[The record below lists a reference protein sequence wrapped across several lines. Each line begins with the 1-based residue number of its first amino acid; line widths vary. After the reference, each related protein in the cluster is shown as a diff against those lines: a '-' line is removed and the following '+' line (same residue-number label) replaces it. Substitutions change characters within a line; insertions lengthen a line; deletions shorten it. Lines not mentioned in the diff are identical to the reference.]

1 MQLYNTLSNIERS
14 ELIQQAGKERLTISF
29 YKYSKISNPELLRN
43 HLFLFWDSIDVL
55 GRIYVAHE
63 GINAQLSV
71 PADNFEAFKNKL
83 NVNKLHKEVYAFY
96 KDHEKFANEMDTILL
111 EKKGKLD
118 NAINT
123 LEDKLEQWKKV
134 RKWENEIS
142 RSLLKQPDELDRL
155 LKKLCHEETTRDFY
169 KGPRGKSLQMLDMSK
184 EYCKNLLN
192 AGQSLATVW
201 KTIDLEMSK
210 EKINTSTIPKPEFLA
225 ITK

>member
-1 MQLYNTLSNIERS
+1 MSSTKTPIRQAEMDYVDHFIETKYDDRKNTLKTEMQDI
-14 ELIQQAGKERLTISF
+14 
-29 YKYSKISNPELLRN
+29 
-43 HLFLFWDSIDVL
+43 ID
-55 GRIYVAHE
+55 REAE
-63 GINAQLSV
+63 E
-71 PADNFEAFKNKL
+71 NFEAFKNKL
-83 NVNKLHKEVYAFY
+83 NINKMHKEVSVLYE
-96 KDHEKFANEMDTILL
+96 DHKKFANEMDSILL

-134 RKWENEIS
+134 RKWENQIE

-201 KTIDLEMSK
+201 EVLGKEMSK
-210 EKINTSTIPKPEFLA
+210 EKINTSTLPKPEFLA

>member
-1 MQLYNTLSNIERS
+1 MSSTKTPIRQAEMDHIDHFLETKYDDRKNTLKTEMQDIIDKES
-14 ELIQQAGKERLTISF
+14 E
-29 YKYSKISNPELLRN
+29 
-43 HLFLFWDSIDVL
+43 
-55 GRIYVAHE
+55 
-63 GINAQLSV
+63 
-71 PADNFEAFKNKL
+71 DNFEAFKNKL
-83 NVNKLHKEVYAFY
+83 NVNKMHKEVSILYE
-96 KDHEKFANEMDTILL
+96 DHKKFANEMDSILL

-142 RSLLKQPDELDRL
+142 RSLLKEPDELDRL

-201 KTIDLEMSK
+201 KTIDIEMSK

>member
-1 MQLYNTLSNIERS
+1 MSSTKTPIRQAEMDYVDHFIETKYDDRKNTLKTEMQDI
-14 ELIQQAGKERLTISF
+14 IDKEAE
-29 YKYSKISNPELLRN
+29 K
-43 HLFLFWDSIDVL
+43 
-55 GRIYVAHE
+55 
-63 GINAQLSV
+63 
-71 PADNFEAFKNKL
+71 NFEAFKNKL
-83 NVNKLHKEVYAFY
+83 NINKMHKEVSILYE
-96 KDHEKFANEMDTILL
+96 DHKKFANEMDSILL
-111 EKKGKLD
+111 MKKGKLD

-142 RSLLKQPDELDRL
+142 RSLLKEPDELDRL

-201 KTIDLEMSK
+201 EVLGKEMSK
-210 EKINTSTIPKPEFLA
+210 EKINTSTLPKPEFLA

>member
-1 MQLYNTLSNIERS
+1 MSSTKTPIRQAEMDHIDHFLETKYDDRKNTLKTEMQDIIDKES
-14 ELIQQAGKERLTISF
+14 E
-29 YKYSKISNPELLRN
+29 
-43 HLFLFWDSIDVL
+43 
-55 GRIYVAHE
+55 
-63 GINAQLSV
+63 
-71 PADNFEAFKNKL
+71 DNFEAFKNKL
-83 NVNKLHKEVYAFY
+83 NVNKLHKEVYVFY

>member
-1 MQLYNTLSNIERS
+1 MSSTKTPIRQAEMDYVDHFIETKYDDRKNTLKTEMQDIIDRES
-14 ELIQQAGKERLTISF
+14 EE
-29 YKYSKISNPELLRN
+29 
-43 HLFLFWDSIDVL
+43 
-55 GRIYVAHE
+55 
-63 GINAQLSV
+63 
-71 PADNFEAFKNKL
+71 NFEAFKNKL
-83 NVNKLHKEVYAFY
+83 NINKMHKEVSVLYE
-96 KDHEKFANEMDTILL
+96 DHKKFANEMDSILL

-134 RKWENEIS
+134 RKWENQIE

-201 KTIDLEMSK
+201 EVLGKEMSK
-210 EKINTSTIPKPEFLA
+210 EKINTSTLPKPEFLA

>member
-1 MQLYNTLSNIERS
+1 MSSTKTPIRQAEMDYVDHFIETKYDDRKNTLKTEMQDI
-14 ELIQQAGKERLTISF
+14 IDKEA
-29 YKYSKISNPELLRN
+29 E
-43 HLFLFWDSIDVL
+43 
-55 GRIYVAHE
+55 E
-63 GINAQLSV
+63 
-71 PADNFEAFKNKL
+71 NFEAFKNKL
-83 NVNKLHKEVYAFY
+83 NINKMHKEVSVLYE
-96 KDHEKFANEMDTILL
+96 DHKKFANEMDSILL

-142 RSLLKQPDELDRL
+142 RSLLKEPDELDRL

-201 KTIDLEMSK
+201 EVLGKEMSK
-210 EKINTSTIPKPEFLA
+210 EKINTSTLPKPEFLA

>member
-1 MQLYNTLSNIERS
+1 MSSTKTPIRQAEMDHIDHFLETKYDDRKNTLKTEMQDIIDKES
-14 ELIQQAGKERLTISF
+14 E
-29 YKYSKISNPELLRN
+29 
-43 HLFLFWDSIDVL
+43 
-55 GRIYVAHE
+55 
-63 GINAQLSV
+63 
-71 PADNFEAFKNKL
+71 DNFEAFKNKL

-134 RKWENEIS
+134 RKWESEIS

-201 KTIDLEMSK
+201 KTIDIEMSK
-210 EKINTSTIPKPEFLA
+210 EKINTTTIPKPEFLA

>member
-1 MQLYNTLSNIERS
+1 MSSTKTPIRQAEMDHIDHFLETKYDDRKNTLKTEMQDI
-14 ELIQQAGKERLTISF
+14 IDKEA
-29 YKYSKISNPELLRN
+29 E
-43 HLFLFWDSIDVL
+43 
-55 GRIYVAHE
+55 
-63 GINAQLSV
+63 
-71 PADNFEAFKNKL
+71 DNFEAFKNKL

-201 KTIDLEMSK
+201 KTIDIEMSK

>member
-1 MQLYNTLSNIERS
+1 MSSTKTPIRQAEMDHIDHFLETKYDDRKNTLKTEMQDIIDKES
-14 ELIQQAGKERLTISF
+14 E
-29 YKYSKISNPELLRN
+29 
-43 HLFLFWDSIDVL
+43 
-55 GRIYVAHE
+55 
-63 GINAQLSV
+63 
-71 PADNFEAFKNKL
+71 DNFEAFKNKL

-142 RSLLKQPDELDRL
+142 RSLLKHPDDLDRI

-201 KTIDLEMSK
+201 KTIDIEMSK
-210 EKINTSTIPKPEFLA
+210 EKINTTTIPKPEFLA

>member
-1 MQLYNTLSNIERS
+1 MSSTKTPIRQAEMDYVDHFIETKYDDRKNTLKTEMQDI
-14 ELIQQAGKERLTISF
+14 
-29 YKYSKISNPELLRN
+29 
-43 HLFLFWDSIDVL
+43 ID
-55 GRIYVAHE
+55 REAE
-63 GINAQLSV
+63 E
-71 PADNFEAFKNKL
+71 NFEAFKDKL
-83 NVNKLHKEVYAFY
+83 NINKMHKEVSVLYE
-96 KDHEKFANEMDTILL
+96 DHKKFANEMDSILL

-201 KTIDLEMSK
+201 QVLGKEMSK
-210 EKINTSTIPKPEFLA
+210 EKINTSTLPKPEFLA

>member
-1 MQLYNTLSNIERS
+1 MSSTKTPIRQAEMDHIDHFLETKYDDRKNTLKTEMQDIIDKES
-14 ELIQQAGKERLTISF
+14 E
-29 YKYSKISNPELLRN
+29 
-43 HLFLFWDSIDVL
+43 
-55 GRIYVAHE
+55 
-63 GINAQLSV
+63 
-71 PADNFEAFKNKL
+71 DNFEAFKDKL
-83 NVNKLHKEVYAFY
+83 KINTMHKEVYAY
-96 KDHEKFANEMDTILL
+96 YEDHKKFESEMDNVLL
-111 EKKGKLD
+111 LKKGKLD

-134 RKWENEIS
+134 RKWESEIS

-201 KTIDLEMSK
+201 KTIDIEMSK
-210 EKINTSTIPKPEFLA
+210 EKINTTTIPKPEFLA

>member
-1 MQLYNTLSNIERS
+1 MSSTKTPIRQAEMDYVDHFIETKYDDRKNTLKTEMQDI
-14 ELIQQAGKERLTISF
+14 
-29 YKYSKISNPELLRN
+29 
-43 HLFLFWDSIDVL
+43 ID
-55 GRIYVAHE
+55 REAE
-63 GINAQLSV
+63 E
-71 PADNFEAFKNKL
+71 NFEAFKNKL
-83 NVNKLHKEVYAFY
+83 NINKMHKEVSVLYE
-96 KDHEKFANEMDTILL
+96 DHKKFANEMDSILL

-134 RKWENEIS
+134 RKWENQIE

-201 KTIDLEMSK
+201 QVLGKEMSK
-210 EKINTSTIPKPEFLA
+210 EKINTSTLPKPEFLA

>member
-1 MQLYNTLSNIERS
+1 MSSTKTPIRQAEMDYVDHFIETKYDDRKNTLKTEMQDIIDKES
-14 ELIQQAGKERLTISF
+14 EE
-29 YKYSKISNPELLRN
+29 
-43 HLFLFWDSIDVL
+43 
-55 GRIYVAHE
+55 
-63 GINAQLSV
+63 
-71 PADNFEAFKNKL
+71 NFEAFKNKL
-83 NVNKLHKEVYAFY
+83 NINKMHKEVSVLYE
-96 KDHEKFANEMDTILL
+96 DHKKFANEMDSILL

-134 RKWENEIS
+134 RKWENQIE

-201 KTIDLEMSK
+201 QVLGKEMSK
-210 EKINTSTIPKPEFLA
+210 EKINTSTLPKPEFLA

>member
-1 MQLYNTLSNIERS
+1 MSSTKTPIRQAEMDHIDHFLETKYDDRKNTLKTEMQDIIDKES
-14 ELIQQAGKERLTISF
+14 E
-29 YKYSKISNPELLRN
+29 
-43 HLFLFWDSIDVL
+43 
-55 GRIYVAHE
+55 
-63 GINAQLSV
+63 
-71 PADNFEAFKNKL
+71 DNFEAFKNKL

-201 KTIDLEMSK
+201 EVLGKEMSK
-210 EKINTSTIPKPEFLA
+210 EKINTSTLPKPEFLA

>member
-1 MQLYNTLSNIERS
+1 MSSTKTPIRQAEMDHIDHFLETKYDDRKNSLKTEMQDI
-14 ELIQQAGKERLTISF
+14 IDKEA
-29 YKYSKISNPELLRN
+29 E
-43 HLFLFWDSIDVL
+43 
-55 GRIYVAHE
+55 E
-63 GINAQLSV
+63 
-71 PADNFEAFKNKL
+71 NFEAFKNKL
-83 NVNKLHKEVYAFY
+83 NINKMHKEVFVLYE
-96 KDHEKFANEMDTILL
+96 DHKKFANEMDSILL

-134 RKWENEIS
+134 RKWENQIE

-201 KTIDLEMSK
+201 EVLGKEMSK
-210 EKINTSTIPKPEFLA
+210 EKINTSTLPKPEFLA

>member
-1 MQLYNTLSNIERS
+1 MSSTKTPIRQAEMDYVDHFIETKYDDRKNTLKTEMQDI
-14 ELIQQAGKERLTISF
+14 IDKEA
-29 YKYSKISNPELLRN
+29 E
-43 HLFLFWDSIDVL
+43 
-55 GRIYVAHE
+55 E
-63 GINAQLSV
+63 
-71 PADNFEAFKNKL
+71 NFEAFKNKL
-83 NVNKLHKEVYAFY
+83 NINKMHKEVFVLYE
-96 KDHEKFANEMDTILL
+96 DHKKFANEMDSILL

-134 RKWENEIS
+134 RKWENQIE

-201 KTIDLEMSK
+201 EVLGKEMSK
-210 EKINTSTIPKPEFLA
+210 EKINTSTLPKPEFLA

>member
-1 MQLYNTLSNIERS
+1 MSSTKTPIRQAEMDYVDHFIETKYDDRKNTLKTEMQDI
-14 ELIQQAGKERLTISF
+14 
-29 YKYSKISNPELLRN
+29 
-43 HLFLFWDSIDVL
+43 ID
-55 GRIYVAHE
+55 REAE
-63 GINAQLSV
+63 E
-71 PADNFEAFKNKL
+71 NFEAFKNKL
-83 NVNKLHKEVYAFY
+83 NVNKMHKEVSILYE
-96 KDHEKFANEMDTILL
+96 DHKKFANEMDSILL

-142 RSLLKQPDELDRL
+142 RSLLKEPDELDRL

-201 KTIDLEMSK
+201 KTIDIEMSK

>member
-1 MQLYNTLSNIERS
+1 MSSTKTPIRQAEMDHIDHFLETKYDDRKNTLKTEMQDIIDQES
-14 ELIQQAGKERLTISF
+14 E
-29 YKYSKISNPELLRN
+29 
-43 HLFLFWDSIDVL
+43 
-55 GRIYVAHE
+55 
-63 GINAQLSV
+63 
-71 PADNFEAFKNKL
+71 DNFEAFKNKL

-134 RKWENEIS
+134 RKWESEIS

-201 KTIDLEMSK
+201 KTIDIEMSK

>member
-1 MQLYNTLSNIERS
+1 MSSTKTPIRQAEMDYVDHFIETKYDDRKNTLKTEMQDI
-14 ELIQQAGKERLTISF
+14 
-29 YKYSKISNPELLRN
+29 
-43 HLFLFWDSIDVL
+43 ID
-55 GRIYVAHE
+55 REAE
-63 GINAQLSV
+63 E
-71 PADNFEAFKNKL
+71 NFEAFKNKL
-83 NVNKLHKEVYAFY
+83 NINKMHKEVSVLYE
-96 KDHEKFANEMDTILL
+96 DHKKFANEMDSILL

-142 RSLLKQPDELDRL
+142 RSLLKEPDELDRL

>member
-1 MQLYNTLSNIERS
+1 MSSTKTPIRQAEMDHIDHFLETKYDDRKNTLKTEMQDIIDQES
-14 ELIQQAGKERLTISF
+14 E
-29 YKYSKISNPELLRN
+29 
-43 HLFLFWDSIDVL
+43 
-55 GRIYVAHE
+55 
-63 GINAQLSV
+63 
-71 PADNFEAFKNKL
+71 DNFEAFKNKL

-111 EKKGKLD
+111 EKKSKLD

-201 KTIDLEMSK
+201 KTIDIEMSK

>member
-1 MQLYNTLSNIERS
+1 MSSTKTPIRQAEMDHIDHFLETKYDDRKNTLKTEMQDIRDKES
-14 ELIQQAGKERLTISF
+14 E
-29 YKYSKISNPELLRN
+29 N
-43 HLFLFWDSIDVL
+43 
-55 GRIYVAHE
+55 
-63 GINAQLSV
+63 
-71 PADNFEAFKNKL
+71 NFEAFKNKL

-201 KTIDLEMSK
+201 KTIDIEMSK
-210 EKINTSTIPKPEFLA
+210 EKINTTTIPKPEFLA

>member
-1 MQLYNTLSNIERS
+1 MSSTKTPIRQAEMDHIDHFLETKYDDRKNTLKTEMQDI
-14 ELIQQAGKERLTISF
+14 
-29 YKYSKISNPELLRN
+29 
-43 HLFLFWDSIDVL
+43 ID
-55 GRIYVAHE
+55 REAE
-63 GINAQLSV
+63 E
-71 PADNFEAFKNKL
+71 NFEAFKNKL
-83 NVNKLHKEVYAFY
+83 NINKMHKEVSVLYE
-96 KDHEKFANEMDTILL
+96 DHKKFANEMDFILL

-142 RSLLKQPDELDRL
+142 RSLLKEPDELDRL
-155 LKKLCHEETTRDFY
+155 LKKLCHEETTRNFY

-201 KTIDLEMSK
+201 KTIDIEMSK

>member
-1 MQLYNTLSNIERS
+1 MSSTKTPIRQAEMDYVDHFIETKYDDRKNTLKTEMQDI
-14 ELIQQAGKERLTISF
+14 
-29 YKYSKISNPELLRN
+29 
-43 HLFLFWDSIDVL
+43 ID
-55 GRIYVAHE
+55 REAE
-63 GINAQLSV
+63 E
-71 PADNFEAFKNKL
+71 NFEAFKDKL
-83 NVNKLHKEVYAFY
+83 NINKMHKEVSVLYE
-96 KDHEKFANEMDTILL
+96 DHKKFANEMDSILL

-134 RKWENEIS
+134 RKWENQIE

-155 LKKLCHEETTRDFY
+155 LKKLCHEETTRNFY

-201 KTIDLEMSK
+201 QVLGKEMSK
-210 EKINTSTIPKPEFLA
+210 EKINTSTLPKPEFLA

>member
-1 MQLYNTLSNIERS
+1 MSSTKTPIRQAEMDHIDHFLETKYDDRKNTLKTEMQDIIDKES
-14 ELIQQAGKERLTISF
+14 E
-29 YKYSKISNPELLRN
+29 
-43 HLFLFWDSIDVL
+43 
-55 GRIYVAHE
+55 
-63 GINAQLSV
+63 
-71 PADNFEAFKNKL
+71 DNFEAFKNKL

-192 AGQSLATVW
+192 AGQSLSTVW
-201 KTIDLEMSK
+201 GVLDQEMGK
-210 EKINTSTIPKPEFLA
+210 EKINTNTIPKQEFLS

>member
-1 MQLYNTLSNIERS
+1 MYSIFSSYIHEEFFNFNTKEFKEEILKIKFKDKGRKVSNYGGWQSNYFVSVEKPF
-14 ELIQQAGKERLTISF
+14 ENLF
-29 YKYSKISNPELLRN
+29 NKI
-43 HLFLFWDSIDVL
+43 
-55 GRIYVAHE
+55 
-63 GINAQLSV
+63 
-71 PADNFEAFKNKL
+71 NFIVEDIKNKL
-83 NVNKLHKEVYAFY
+83 NINKMHKEVSVLYE
-96 KDHEKFANEMDTILL
+96 DHKKFANEMDSILL
-111 EKKGKLD
+111 MKKGKLD

-134 RKWENEIS
+134 RKWENKIS
-142 RSLLKQPDELDRL
+142 RSLLKEPDELDRL

>member
-1 MQLYNTLSNIERS
+1 MSSTKTPIRQAEMDHIDHFLETKYDDRKNSLKTEMQDI
-14 ELIQQAGKERLTISF
+14 
-29 YKYSKISNPELLRN
+29 
-43 HLFLFWDSIDVL
+43 ID
-55 GRIYVAHE
+55 REAE
-63 GINAQLSV
+63 E
-71 PADNFEAFKNKL
+71 NFEAFKNKL
-83 NVNKLHKEVYAFY
+83 NINKMHKEVSVLYE
-96 KDHEKFANEMDTILL
+96 DHKKFANEMDSILL
-111 EKKGKLD
+111 MKKGKLD
-118 NAINT
+118 NAVNT

-142 RSLLKQPDELDRL
+142 RSLLKEPDELDRL
-155 LKKLCHEETTRDFY
+155 LKKLCHEETTRNFY

-201 KTIDLEMSK
+201 KTIDIEMSK

>member
-1 MQLYNTLSNIERS
+1 MSSTKTPIRQAEMDYVDHFIETKYDDRKNTLKTEMQDI
-14 ELIQQAGKERLTISF
+14 
-29 YKYSKISNPELLRN
+29 
-43 HLFLFWDSIDVL
+43 ID
-55 GRIYVAHE
+55 REAE
-63 GINAQLSV
+63 E
-71 PADNFEAFKNKL
+71 NFEAFKNKL
-83 NVNKLHKEVYAFY
+83 NINKMHKEVSVLYE
-96 KDHEKFANEMDTILL
+96 DHKKFANEMDSILL

-142 RSLLKQPDELDRL
+142 RSLLKEPDELDRL

-201 KTIDLEMSK
+201 EVLGKEMSK
-210 EKINTSTIPKPEFLA
+210 EKINTSTLPKPEFLA

>member
-1 MQLYNTLSNIERS
+1 MSSTKTPIRQAEMDHIDHFLETKYDDRKNTLKTEMQDIIDKES
-14 ELIQQAGKERLTISF
+14 E
-29 YKYSKISNPELLRN
+29 
-43 HLFLFWDSIDVL
+43 
-55 GRIYVAHE
+55 
-63 GINAQLSV
+63 
-71 PADNFEAFKNKL
+71 DNFEAFKNKL

-201 KTIDLEMSK
+201 KTIDIEMSK

>member
-1 MQLYNTLSNIERS
+1 MSSTKTPIRQAEMDYVDHFIETKYDDRKNTLKTEMQDI
-14 ELIQQAGKERLTISF
+14 IDKEA
-29 YKYSKISNPELLRN
+29 E
-43 HLFLFWDSIDVL
+43 
-55 GRIYVAHE
+55 E
-63 GINAQLSV
+63 
-71 PADNFEAFKNKL
+71 NFEAFKNKL
-83 NVNKLHKEVYAFY
+83 NINKMHKEVSVLYE
-96 KDHEKFANEMDTILL
+96 DHKKFANEMDSILL

-134 RKWENEIS
+134 RKWENQIE

-201 KTIDLEMSK
+201 EVLGKEMSK
-210 EKINTSTIPKPEFLA
+210 EKINTSTLPKPEFLA

>member
-1 MQLYNTLSNIERS
+1 MSSTKTPIRQAEMDYVDHFIETKYDDRKNTLKTEMQDI
-14 ELIQQAGKERLTISF
+14 IDKEA
-29 YKYSKISNPELLRN
+29 E
-43 HLFLFWDSIDVL
+43 
-55 GRIYVAHE
+55 E
-63 GINAQLSV
+63 
-71 PADNFEAFKNKL
+71 NFEAFKNKL
-83 NVNKLHKEVYAFY
+83 NINKMHKEVSVLYE
-96 KDHEKFANEMDTILL
+96 DHKKFANEMDSILL

-142 RSLLKQPDELDRL
+142 RSLLKEPDELDRL

-201 KTIDLEMSK
+201 EILGKEMSK
-210 EKINTSTIPKPEFLA
+210 EKINTSTLPKPEFLA

>member
-1 MQLYNTLSNIERS
+1 MSSTKTPIRQAEMDHIDHFLETKYDDRKNTLKTEMQDIIDQES
-14 ELIQQAGKERLTISF
+14 E
-29 YKYSKISNPELLRN
+29 
-43 HLFLFWDSIDVL
+43 
-55 GRIYVAHE
+55 
-63 GINAQLSV
+63 
-71 PADNFEAFKNKL
+71 DNFEAFKNKL

-201 KTIDLEMSK
+201 KTIDIEMSK

>member
-1 MQLYNTLSNIERS
+1 MSSTKTPIRQAEMDYVDHFIETKYDDRKNTLKTEMQDI
-14 ELIQQAGKERLTISF
+14 
-29 YKYSKISNPELLRN
+29 
-43 HLFLFWDSIDVL
+43 ID
-55 GRIYVAHE
+55 REAE
-63 GINAQLSV
+63 E
-71 PADNFEAFKNKL
+71 NFEAFKNKL
-83 NVNKLHKEVYAFY
+83 NINKMHKEVSVLYE
-96 KDHEKFANEMDTILL
+96 DHKKFANEMDSILL

-142 RSLLKQPDELDRL
+142 RSLLKEPDELDRL

-192 AGQSLATVW
+192 AGQSLTTVW
-201 KTIDLEMSK
+201 KTIEIEMSK

>member
-1 MQLYNTLSNIERS
+1 MSSTKTPIRQAEMDHIDHFLETKYDDRKNTLKTEMQDIIDKES
-14 ELIQQAGKERLTISF
+14 E
-29 YKYSKISNPELLRN
+29 
-43 HLFLFWDSIDVL
+43 
-55 GRIYVAHE
+55 
-63 GINAQLSV
+63 
-71 PADNFEAFKNKL
+71 DNFEAFKDKL
-83 NVNKLHKEVYAFY
+83 KINTMHKEVYAY
-96 KDHEKFANEMDTILL
+96 YEEHKKFESEMDNVLL
-111 EKKGKLD
+111 LKKGKLD

-134 RKWENEIS
+134 RKWESEIS

-155 LKKLCHEETTRDFY
+155 LKKLCHEETTRNFY

>member
-1 MQLYNTLSNIERS
+1 MSSTKTPIRQAEMDHIDHFLETKYDDRKNTLKTEMQDIIDKES
-14 ELIQQAGKERLTISF
+14 E
-29 YKYSKISNPELLRN
+29 
-43 HLFLFWDSIDVL
+43 
-55 GRIYVAHE
+55 
-63 GINAQLSV
+63 
-71 PADNFEAFKNKL
+71 DNFEAFKDKL
-83 NVNKLHKEVYAFY
+83 KINTMHKEVYAY
-96 KDHEKFANEMDTILL
+96 YEDHKKFESEMDNVLL
-111 EKKGKLD
+111 LKKGKLD